1 MSGLASLVW
10 PGQVGHTSRMSVI
23 LPAVLPVFITA
34 LIGYGLAKANR
45 PFDNKTITFLVA
57 GVGTPALVF
66 FNLAKTTIAPGALA
80 EMAAA
85 TALAISSYLAAG
97 AVALKALGLRQRTFL
112 PSLAFPNAGNL
123 GLPLALYAAGEEGL
137 NYAIVIFAITSIVNL
152 TAGQAIAAGRNSWL
166 VVMKSPILPAVALGL
181 LFAYGGVA
189 IPLWASNTLELLSGL
204 TIPLMLLMLGTSLA
218 KIHVTTFGRAGVL
231 SAVRIGMGVVA
242 GFALAAAFGFTGAE
256 RIAFVLQCAMPVAVF
271 NYVFAQMY
279 DNEPGEV
286 ASLVVVSTLLSV
298 ATTPILLAVLA
309 P

>member
-1 MSGLASLVW
+1 
-10 PGQVGHTSRMSVI
+10 MSVI

-34 LIGYGLAKANR
+34 LIGYALAKANR

-57 GVGTPALVF
+57 SIGTPALVF
-66 FNLAKTTIAPGALA
+66 FNLSKTTVAAGALA
-80 EMAAA
+80 VIAAA
-85 TALAISSYLAAG
+85 TIVAISFYLAVG
-97 AVALKALGLRQRTFL
+97 AIALKALGLKWRTYL

-152 TAGQAIAAGRNSWL
+152 TAGQAIAAGRNNFFAVL
-166 VVMKSPILPAVALGL
+166 KSPILPAVALGL
-181 LFAYGGVA
+181 ILAYGGIP
-189 IPLWASNTLELLSGL
+189 IPLFASNTLEMLSGL

-218 KIHVTTFGRAGVL
+218 KIKVTTFGRSAVL
-231 SAVRIGMGVVA
+231 SVVRIGMGVVA
-242 GFALAAAFGFTGAE
+242 GFTLAALFGFTGPE

-298 ATTPILLAVLA
+298 LTTPIVLA
-309 P
+309 MLAP

>member
-1 MSGLASLVW
+1 
-10 PGQVGHTSRMSVI
+10 MSVI

-34 LIGYGLAKANR
+34 LIGYALAKANR

-57 GVGTPALVF
+57 SIGTPALVF
-66 FNLAKTTIAPGALA
+66 FNLSKTTVAAGALA
-80 EMAAA
+80 VIAAA
-85 TALAISSYLAAG
+85 TIVAISFYLAVG
-97 AVALKALGLRQRTFL
+97 AIALKALGLKWRTYL

-152 TAGQAIAAGRNSWL
+152 TAGQAIAAGRNNFFAVL
-166 VVMKSPILPAVALGL
+166 KSPILPAVALGL
-181 LFAYGGVA
+181 IFAYGGIP
-189 IPLWASNTLELLSGL
+189 IPLFASNTLEMLSGL

-218 KIHVTTFGRAGVL
+218 KIKVTTFGRSAVL
-231 SAVRIGMGVVA
+231 SVVRIGMGVVA
-242 GFALAAAFGFTGAE
+242 GFTLAALFGFTGPE

-298 ATTPILLAVLA
+298 LTTPIVLA
-309 P
+309 MLAP

>member
-1 MSGLASLVW
+1 
-10 PGQVGHTSRMSVI
+10 MSVI

-34 LIGYGLAKANR
+34 LIGYALAKANR

-57 GVGTPALVF
+57 SIGTPALVF
-66 FNLAKTTIAPGALA
+66 FNLSKTTVAAGALA
-80 EMAAA
+80 VIAAA
-85 TALAISSYLAAG
+85 TVVAITFYLAVG
-97 AVALKALGLRQRTFL
+97 AIVLRALGLKWRTFL

-152 TAGQAIAAGRNSWL
+152 TAGQAIAAGRNNFFAVL
-166 VVMKSPILPAVALGL
+166 KSPILPAVALGL
-181 LFAYGGVA
+181 IFAYGGIP
-189 IPLWASNTLELLSGL
+189 IPLFASNTLEMLSGL

-218 KIHVTTFGRAGVL
+218 KIKVTTFGRSAVL
-231 SAVRIGMGVVA
+231 SVVRIGMGMVA
-242 GFALAAAFGFTGAE
+242 GFTLAALFGFTGPE

-279 DNEPGEV
+279 DNEPSEV

-298 ATTPILLAVLA
+298 LTTPIVLALLA